1 MPEMLNSGFHMTLE
15 CMDTKPLTRFWV
27 HHNVSTQ
34 KGRPEPTNTPDQKH
48 SRYHRQIH
56 KLKSKITSG
65 NNVMKSHRAPSV
77 KQTEKLSKM
86 HLSTHIHT
94 GQIPWLALVQLHHSD
109 HISLDR
115 ATTHF
120 AFQIVR
126 NELFISGMKPKTWR
140 HSSASH
146 ELMSILSSKIHTRAL
161 SLCLS
166 LSLSQISGYN

>member
-1 MPEMLNSGFHMTLE
+1 MVVSMVKPKWILPICRKCFYGGFHMTLE

-34 KGRPEPTNTPDQKH
+34 KGRPEPTNTPDQKQ

-86 HLSTHIHT
+86 HACIYPPTYIPGKSHGSHLYNSTTPIT
-94 GQIPWLALVQLHHSD
+94 
-109 HISLDR
+109 
-115 ATTHF
+115 
-120 AFQIVR
+120 
-126 NELFISGMKPKTWR
+126 
-140 HSSASH
+140 SASM
-146 ELMSILSSKIHTRAL
+146 ERPLTLRFK
-161 SLCLS
+161 
-166 LSLSQISGYN
+166 